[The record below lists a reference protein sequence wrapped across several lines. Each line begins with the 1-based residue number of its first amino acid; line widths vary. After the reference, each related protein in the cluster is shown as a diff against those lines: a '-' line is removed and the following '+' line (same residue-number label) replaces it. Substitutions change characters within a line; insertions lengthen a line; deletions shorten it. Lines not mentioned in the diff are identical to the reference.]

1 MNILFD
7 QGTPLPLRPA
17 LSGHRVATVY
27 EMSWAELSNG
37 ELLSAAEA
45 QQFEVLVT
53 TDKNLR
59 YQQNLAGRRLAIF
72 VLPFASW
79 PRLKSHS
86 ASIAQAIGAVAPGDF
101 VEWIAP

>member
-1 MNILFD
+1 M
-7 QGTPLPLRPA
+7 GWAA
-17 LSGHRVATVY
+17 LA
-27 EMSWAELSNG
+27 NG
-37 ELLSAAEA
+37 DLLSIAEA

-59 YQQNLAGRRLAIF
+59 YQQNLAGRLIAII

-86 ASIAQAIGAVAPGDF
+86 AAIAEAIARLVPSDF
-101 VEWIAP
+101 VEWTAA

>member
-1 MNILFD
+1 M
-7 QGTPLPLRPA
+7 GWAA
-17 LSGHRVATVY
+17 LA
-27 EMSWAELSNG
+27 NG
-37 ELLSAAEA
+37 DLLNVAEA

-86 ASIAQAIGAVAPGDF
+86 ASIAQAIGALAPGDF
-101 VEWIAP
+101 VDWTAS